1 MRAICLFSLLWAV
14 VAATLPVTVT
24 ADEKKPEQL
33 TISQRTYYFEHRLLP
48 KWTHGSKGAFF
59 ADLCSGGTTRLK
71 AAAAEIVGKEF
82 ADKLIVR
89 PLPGTQQVL
98 LTFQAPSESPL
109 CFFAI
114 IEKTGETF
122 HYITL
127 ELTEDILGD
136 GTKSVVGEWS
146 VDGGHL
152 NRGGRKYSDV
162 DSFLAEISIKPKEAD
177 QSPKPKSA
185 PALTPTVE

>member
-1 MRAICLFSLLWAV
+1 MRSICLFCLLWATIT
-14 VAATLPVTVT
+14 AASPVTVA
-24 ADEKKPEQL
+24 ADEKKPEEL

-59 ADLCSGGTTRLK
+59 ADLRSGDTARIK

-82 ADKLIVR
+82 ADKLTVR
-89 PLPGTQQVL
+89 PLPDSRRVL
-98 LTFQAPSESPL
+98 LTFQAPSEPPL

-114 IEKTGETF
+114 IEKDGEVF

-127 ELTEDILGD
+127 ELTEDILSD

-152 NRGGRKYSDV
+152 NRGGRKYSDA
-162 DSFLAEISIKPKEAD
+162 DSFLAEMAIKPKEAD
-177 QSPKPKSA
+177 QSSKAKSA
-185 PALTPTVE
+185 PGITPTIR

>member
-1 MRAICLFSLLWAV
+1 MKSLCLFSLLCAV
-14 VAATLPVTVT
+14 VTAMSPVTIA
-24 ADEKKPEQL
+24 ADEKKPEEL
-33 TISQRTYYFEHRLLP
+33 TVSQRTYYFEHRLLP

-59 ADLCSGGTTRLK
+59 ADLCRGDTARIR

-89 PLPGTQQVL
+89 PLPGTQRVL
-98 LTFQAPSESPL
+98 LTFQAPSEPPL
-109 CFFAI
+109 CFFAV
-114 IEKTGETF
+114 IEKDGETF

-127 ELTEDILGD
+127 ELTEDILGA

-152 NRGGRKYSDV
+152 NRGGRKYSDA
-162 DSFLAEISIKPKEAD
+162 DSFLAEVAIKPQGAD
-177 QSPKPKSA
+177 QSPKAKSA